1 MDRGLLPSWAG
12 GRFVAEVALLT
23 CTTLAVVALF
33 ARSKRPKGRPDG
45 LSERDVQDQQDMD
58 RGQESGQEEHE
69 ERRLLT
75 ETRYQKT
82 QREIRALQ
90 QQIAVDAK
98 EEAHRR
104 RRTAEEDSKSDWS

>member
-33 ARSKRPKGRPDG
+33 ARSKRPKGRSDG

-58 RGQESGQEEHE
+58 RGQESVQEAHE
-69 ERRLLT
+69 ERR
-75 ETRYQKT
+75 ETRYQQT
-82 QREIRALQ
+82 QREIRAVQ
-90 QQIAVDAK
+90 QQIAVGAK

-104 RRTAEEDSKSDWS
+104 RRTAEEDGKSDWS